1 MNSVSNGVMIGD
13 KHTYRDFGLI
23 LKSMPKIEPPE
34 IKLVEVDV
42 PGADGSLDLS
52 TTLNGYEVYY
62 NRTIT
67 LDFNIKLMDKKLY
80 YRKYSELANYLHGR
94 KYKIIIDDDMSFYW
108 YGRVSLSN
116 MEMSYTVGTLT
127 VTADVEPYKLEVTST
142 SEDWLWDP
150 FDFEQGIIREYFD
163 LQVDGELEVVVIGSR
178 KPTIPS
184 IIVSEDMILEY
195 EGAQYP
201 LEEGTNKV
209 INVELFDNRYKLKF
223 IGTGEVTID
232 YRGGSL

>member
-1 MNSVSNGVMIGD
+1 MYGASNGVTIGD

-23 LKSMPKIEPPE
+23 LKSQIKIEPAE
-34 IKLVEVDV
+34 VKLIEVDI
-42 PGADGSLDLS
+42 PGADGNLDL
-52 TTLNGYEVYY
+52 TTALNGYEVYY

-67 LDFNIKLMDKKLY
+67 MPFNIKLLDKKLY

-94 KYKIIIDDDMSFYW
+94 KFKIIIDDDMSYYW
-108 YGRVSLSN
+108 YGRISLSN
-116 MEMSYTVGTLT
+116 MEMSYNVGVLT
-127 VTADVEPYKLEVTST
+127 ITANVEPYKMEITST
-142 SEDWLWDP
+142 AEDWLWDP

-163 LQVDGELEVVVIGSR
+163 LQVDGELEVTVIGSR
-178 KPTIPS
+178 KPTIPA
-184 IIVSEDMILEY
+184 IKVSADMILEY
-195 EGAQYP
+195 DGVQHP

-209 INVELFDNRYKLKF
+209 VNVELLDNEYTLKF

>member
-1 MNSVSNGVMIGD
+1 MHGASNGVTIGD

-23 LKSMPKIEPPE
+23 LKSQIKIEPAE
-34 IKLVEVDV
+34 VKLIEVDI
-42 PGADGSLDLS
+42 PGADGSLDL
-52 TTLNGYEVYY
+52 TTALNGYEVYY

-67 LDFNIKLMDKKLY
+67 MPFNIKLLDKKLY

-94 KYKIIIDDDMSFYW
+94 KFKIIIDDDVSYYW
-108 YGRVSLSN
+108 YGRISLSD
-116 MEMSYTVGTLT
+116 MDMSYNVGVLNI
-127 VTADVEPYKLEVTST
+127 TANVEPYKMEVTST

-163 LQVDGELEVVVIGSR
+163 LQVDGELEVTVIGSR

-184 IIVSEDMILEY
+184 IKVSADMILEY
-195 EGAQYP
+195 EGVQYP

-209 INVELFDNRYKLKF
+209 VNVELLDNEYTLKF